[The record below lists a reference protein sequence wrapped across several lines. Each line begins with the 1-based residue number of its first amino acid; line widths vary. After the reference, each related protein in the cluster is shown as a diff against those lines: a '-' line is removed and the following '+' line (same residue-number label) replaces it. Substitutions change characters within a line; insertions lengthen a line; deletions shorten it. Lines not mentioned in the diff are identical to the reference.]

1 MSKYCLDTN
10 IISYI
15 TGNYKDWS
23 DYNTAK
29 KNIISHL
36 DKYQANEIVLTD
48 ITAVELKEWMKSYY
62 EKASQKDYIWLQNL
76 TESQKAKLRQF
87 RKQNKLLQE
96 LQIYNLNQDAFY
108 EYKNI
113 VSYMK
118 ATPRSDHSDYLIAA
132 ICIVNDFI
140 LVTHNIKDFKGIKS
154 LVIEDWFIK

>member
-10 IISYI
+10 IISYL

-96 LQIYNLNQDAFY
+96 LQIYN
-108 EYKNI
+108 
-113 VSYMK
+113 
-118 ATPRSDHSDYLIAA
+118 PR
-132 ICIVNDFI
+132 F
-140 LVTHNIKDFKGIKS
+140 
-154 LVIEDWFIK
+154 